1 MQGLQERCCASLAA
15 PLVSSSRLCPDPA
28 RAGPARAEGQGQVL
42 GSHLYL
48 NEIRERARAFNEQK
62 LKKFVAWFFETS
74 FDRDFQSKSA
84 TFFGL
89 LLGPAFGP

>member
-28 RAGPARAEGQGQVL
+28 RAGPARAEGEGQVW
-42 GSHLYL
+42 GSHLYQ
-48 NEIRERARAFNEQK
+48 NDIRERSRAFNEQK
-62 LKKFVAWFFETS
+62 LNKFVACFFGPG
-74 FDRDFQSKSA
+74 FDRGFQSKSA